1 MKKLLLRLLLVTM
14 CVVAAASAHAQQ
26 GDWGNFVFVSSTL
39 GNNGNKLCLGEG
51 SRGSDIGCPA
61 YAPYVSNSGN
71 VGIGTTTP
79 TTQLQISGTATM
91 NVTRLISQTISAVAG
106 GGGDRIVSGTTTASI
121 YTGGMLVV
129 SSSGGAVVSL
139 RPVSGS
145 SSALEVGQGQ
155 PGNGYAY
162 VDLTA
167 DATYTDYGLRI
178 MRDITGPNANSTISH
193 RGTGSLILSAPDAG
207 SIYFQTS
214 GSNRLSVSSAGVI
227 TIGAYGAGTLST
239 NASGVITA
247 SSDERLKD
255 IQGDY
260 TRGLAALTK
269 LTPITY
275 RWTKASGLDDGH
287 AYSGF
292 SAQDVQKAIP
302 EAVSADSKGYLT
314 LQDRPLIAASVNAI
328 KELKAENDKLAE
340 GLKAA
345 NDNIAA
351 MRAELKFMQAGKK

>member
-1 MKKLLLRLLLVTM
+1 MKTLLLRLVLATM
-14 CVVAAASAHAQQ
+14 CMVAAASAHAQSN
-26 GDWGNFVFVSSTL
+26 WGNFVFVSSSL
-39 GNNGNKLCLGEG
+39 GNNGNRLCFGDG
-51 SRGSDIGCPA
+51 SRGSDIGCPT
-61 YAPYVSNSGN
+61 YAPYVSSSGN

-91 NVTRLISQTISAVAG
+91 NVTRLISQTITTVAG
-106 GGGDRIVSGTTTASI
+106 GGGDRIVSGSTAASV
-121 YTGGMLVV
+121 GGGGYFIV
-129 SSSGGAVVSL
+129 SGSANSTVYL

-145 SSALEVGQGQ
+145 TSSIEVGHGQ
-155 PGNGYAY
+155 TGTGFAY
-162 VDLTA
+162 IDFMG
-167 DATYTDYGLRI
+167 DATYSDYGLRI
-178 MRDITGPNANSTISH
+178 IRNNGGANTPSEIDH
-193 RGTGSLILSAPDAG
+193 RGTGPLVFNAVDSGSIQFWNNTTQRINIAG
-207 SIYFQTS
+207 ST
-214 GSNRLSVSSAGVI
+214 GVI
-227 TIGAYGAGTLST
+227 TFNSYGAGTLTT
-239 NASGVITA
+239 NGSGVITA

-255 IQGDY
+255 IKGDY
-260 TRGLAALTK
+260 TRGLTDITK
-269 LTPITY
+269 LSPITY

-302 EAVSADSKGYLT
+302 EAVRADSKGYLT

-351 MRAELKFMQAGKK
+351 VRAELKSMQAGKK